1 MKKVVGVVVN
11 EDVDSGLLSTQF
23 VAPLLY
29 LKDNGYEVGV
39 LNICKPWKRPVNK
52 DIDIK
57 NIPIAVP
64 AKIFMFNPLS
74 FLLVPF
80 MAFLYSLI
88 LLFFVKK
95 DVTYLVRSYYPS
107 YIFAIIKLFKPNV
120 KFIFDSRSLFIDE
133 YVGAGKIKPGSLNY
147 KVWRK
152 IESYILKQSYKTLVV
167 ASKQEK
173 IYRSIYPDTSIVK
186 VPCYTEVDLSVD
198 FSKTD
203 LLDQF
208 NIPKHKVLICYF
220 GSIDKGWNNIELYKN
235 FLDANHENHNLHFIF
250 ISQNYRQLQNTIEFD
265 QGNLTLI
272 PDDVNLADKKKLMTQ
287 CDYGLFLMGPNPDW
301 ETRLGV
307 KFVDYCASG
316 LPVIISPYVGE
327 AVNYIQQNEILEHSC
342 MVLEHDLLQDVVKT
356 EVALKK
362 QIQKCA
368 SDSFSHNTLKSVFST
383 VGFKNAL

>member
-23 VAPLLY
+23 IAPLLY
-29 LKDNGYEVGV
+29 LKGKGFKVGV

-52 DIDIK
+52 NIDIK
-57 NIPIAVP
+57 NIPIAIP

-74 FLLVPF
+74 FLLVPLS
-80 MAFLYSLI
+80 AFFYALL

-107 YIFAIIKLFKPNV
+107 FIFSLVKVFKPNLN
-120 KFIFDSRSLFIDE
+120 FIFDSRSLFIDE
-133 YVGAGKIKPGSLNY
+133 NVGAGKIKPDSLNY

-152 IESYILKQSYKTLVV
+152 IEFYILKQSYKTLVV

-173 IYRSIYPDTSIVK
+173 IYRSISPATVIDK

-198 FSKTD
+198 FSETD

-208 NIPKHKVLICYF
+208 NIPKHKVIICYF
-220 GSIDKGWNNIELYKN
+220 GSIDKGWNNIELYKK
-235 FLDANHENHNLHFIF
+235 FLTANHENQNLHFVF
-250 ISQNYRQLQNTIEFD
+250 ISQNYRQLQNTIEFNHW
-265 QGNLTLI
+265 NLTLI
-272 PDDVNLADKKKLMTQ
+272 PDHVSLADKKKLMTQ

-327 AVNYIQQNEILEHSC
+327 AVIYIKNNNFIDIKSFVLGTNDESYTLCKEKMINKMSIDDKLEIAHFASKHFDVQNIL
-342 MVLEHDLLQDVVKT
+342 L
-356 EVALKK
+356 A
-362 QIQKCA
+362 IR
-368 SDSFSHNTLKSVFST
+368 
-383 VGFKNAL
+383 

>member
-1 MKKVVGVVVN
+1 MKKVVGVIVN
-11 EDVDSGLLSTQF
+11 EDVESGLLSTQF
-23 VAPLLY
+23 ISPLLF
-29 LKDNGYEVGV
+29 LKENGYTVGV
-39 LNICKPWKRPVNK
+39 LNICKPWKRPVNNN
-52 DIDIK
+52 INIR
-57 NIPIAVP
+57 NIPIAIP
-64 AKIFMFNPLS
+64 AKFFMFNPLS
-74 FLLVPF
+74 FLFVPLS
-80 MAFLYSLI
+80 AFFYALI

-107 YIFAIIKLFKPNV
+107 YIFALIKFFKPNL
-120 KFIFDSRSLFIDE
+120 KFIFDSRSLFVDE
-133 YVGAGKIKPGSLNY
+133 YVGAGKIKPDSFNY

-152 IESYILKQSYKTLVV
+152 IEFYILRQSHKTLVV

-173 IYRSIYPDTSIVK
+173 IYRSIYPETSIEK

-198 FSKTD
+198 FFKTD
-203 LLDQF
+203 MLDQF

-220 GSIDKGWNNIELYKN
+220 GSIDKGWNNIERYKK
-235 FLDANHENHNLHFIF
+235 FLDANHENQNLHFIF
-250 ISQNYRQLQNTIEFD
+250 ISQNYRQLQNTIEFN

-272 PDDVNLADKKKLMTQ
+272 PVDVSLADKKRLMTQ

-342 MVLEHDLLQDVVKT
+342 KILEHDLLQNVIKT

-362 QIQKCA
+362 QIQI
-368 SDSFSHNTLKSVFST
+368 FSLEFFSY
-383 VGFKNAL
+383 KNLIRNFN